1 MTVLYPWPASALAPH
16 RPLAT
21 AAVSQSWR
29 TLRPAPGPLKAGV
42 VPPCEPTARS
52 LSSHFPLD
60 LSALAKVRPVVARQ
74 ALGLR
79 AGVAELL
86 LLNRL
91 RARTRRELNAQT
103 LEHAARVIEVTARH
117 WLSEDLASA
126 GAQEDAQG

>member
-1 MTVLYPWPASALAPH
+1 MTVLYPWPASTLVPH

-21 AAVSQSWR
+21 AAISQGWHSV
-29 TLRPAPGPLKAGV
+29 RPLPGPLKAELP
-42 VPPCEPTARS
+42 PPCAPAPRS
-52 LSSHFPLD
+52 LASHFAVD

-86 LLNRL
+86 LLTRL
-91 RARTRRELNAQT
+91 RARNRRGVNAQT

-117 WLSEDLASA
+117 WLGEDLA
-126 GAQEDAQG
+126 GAQAQLAAQG